1 MSKKSNIEI
10 IPQVMECPIHKRSM
24 KSTLRVLTT
33 EDGIKYYRNIFKC
46 PICEKYYVHCKNK
59 ENSGK
64 KYTNYDQT
72 PIYFTSQPIY
82 SGGRDVSNDS
92 PLQSTATVKKV
103 DLVKKIDNT
112 INKKSKKN
120 KKERKKIVKKKDK
133 KGDTIQ
139 IYRFSNKNKIE
150 FLNNKL
156 KRIKQEYP
164 KLVGQ
169 NININDFI
177 KKFFPSKLDIKCN
190 IRNMSYNYKNK
201 DSSQALCRRAEISR
215 EDFEFTE
222 NILPKNSIVVFAG
235 QLKKG
240 EFVIDDVKIVENQI
254 AKIDDTI
261 KIVKFSYDGPNK
273 NNCLYDI
280 LDAPAKNSQHISS
293 EIKLWSEYLDWKRQ
307 LSELRIKGLKYV
319 SFKLDYDKNEIS
331 FLSVV
336 DGIDS
341 FNSFKK
347 HLRKNEVSIFSNE
360 YSKNKHVFDLNKD
373 DTRKDNIDSGIVLNF
388 KTYKSLGDI
397 SNIDIDDWSQ
407 WISFSKNYSDDIYDL
422 NNEINEILN
431 LYNEPLCYQIV
442 FELSDFDIEF
452 LERQIKN
459 YGDISY
465 DDENRIAKNY
475 YSNGFIA
482 TTFIGDFVLNN
493 RLKTAIDNLI
503 NGKSASEG
511 LENWLFDIKKARNPK
526 EIIDITEWQNKNI
539 NENQKDAVRKILST
553 PDVCLVQG
561 PPGTGKTTVIAEA
574 IYQLVIRNK
583 RVLVSSQANLAV
595 DNALERLISN
605 PKVRAIRL
613 GNAKKI
619 DSYVSNI
626 SENNVLNSF
635 YNTIGNYINEHYL
648 NSWADID
655 IQKEENLKQIESFKN
670 INNELSKV
678 NNELN
683 AINSKLDR
691 LNKAKASISELIEN
705 DKTQLDNLLS
715 SLKTN
720 HINEFKLSKNILSSI
735 YNSIEHFIQEMDN
748 NGINLSNVN
757 IVENTSIDM
766 ANNILFITISNLIKL
781 KQMKTK
787 LNNSNENIQDSDYI
801 EELRLKEKI
810 LQSKLL
816 ELDSIEMLI
825 EWKNV
830 KKQLEAAYN
839 KNNYL
844 SENEL
849 SLFKNINNQNNKEE
863 ILNVLN
869 KNDGLINHCFLTL
882 ENAISQSL
890 NELDNNIDSL
900 NYFNIDGSTL
910 FELTQ
915 EKNNYTERKNDLE
928 NQKAHILMKFNCNEN
943 NIEAAVSNKNYELEL
958 SENKKINR
966 IDWEDVF
973 EDFNNWVNDLSN
985 YDQEN
990 EIFLK
995 DFINGCNV
1003 VGVSCTENSRT
1014 LEENGFDNFD
1024 VVIIDEVSK
1033 ATPPELLIP
1042 MLKGKKIVLVGDHR
1056 QLPPLFNEHEKTYK
1070 EVIESQ
1076 ENDNDFLTL
1085 DNFYKYKDMVTS
1097 SLFEMYFENSDNSI
1111 KETLRYQYRMHK
1123 DIMDIINRFYDGYL
1137 IDGNKDK
1144 YDGTIK
1150 EHNLAIPSING
1161 TKMIEAKKHAY
1172 WFDSSEINN
1181 VFIEEQRREGS
1192 TSAQNLI
1199 EAVLIVEL
1207 LKKIDKKYTNSSK
1220 LQKTSIGVISFY
1232 YDQVLLIKNMLRD
1245 EKFSSIDVEVNTV
1258 DRFQGKEKEIIFV
1271 SLVRNVKNHHHGTN
1285 SHIAAFERINVAFSR
1300 AQNLLVIVGAKDMYV
1315 DQPVVLTD
1323 MNNGEEKTTMA
1334 YKDIIEELMMKGAYF
1349 SANEVISSSFG
1360 DEIINEINKAG
1371 VK

>member
-1 MSKKSNIEI
+1 M
-10 IPQVMECPIHKRSM
+10 
-24 KSTLRVLTT
+24 
-33 EDGIKYYRNIFKC
+33 
-46 PICEKYYVHCKNK
+46 
-59 ENSGK
+59 
-64 KYTNYDQT
+64 
-72 PIYFTSQPIY
+72 
-82 SGGRDVSNDS
+82 
-92 PLQSTATVKKV
+92 
-103 DLVKKIDNT
+103 
-112 INKKSKKN
+112 
-120 KKERKKIVKKKDK
+120 
-133 KGDTIQ
+133 
-139 IYRFSNKNKIE
+139 
-150 FLNNKL
+150 
-156 KRIKQEYP
+156 
-164 KLVGQ
+164 
-169 NININDFI
+169 
-177 KKFFPSKLDIKCN
+177 
-190 IRNMSYNYKNK
+190 
-201 DSSQALCRRAEISR
+201 
-215 EDFEFTE
+215 
-222 NILPKNSIVVFAG
+222 
-235 QLKKG
+235 
-240 EFVIDDVKIVENQI
+240 
-254 AKIDDTI
+254 
-261 KIVKFSYDGPNK
+261 
-273 NNCLYDI
+273 
-280 LDAPAKNSQHISS
+280 
-293 EIKLWSEYLDWKRQ
+293 
-307 LSELRIKGLKYV
+307 
-319 SFKLDYDKNEIS
+319 
-331 FLSVV
+331 
-336 DGIDS
+336 
-341 FNSFKK
+341 
-347 HLRKNEVSIFSNE
+347 
-360 YSKNKHVFDLNKD
+360 
-373 DTRKDNIDSGIVLNF
+373 
-388 KTYKSLGDI
+388 
-397 SNIDIDDWSQ
+397 
-407 WISFSKNYSDDIYDL
+407 
-422 NNEINEILN
+422 
-431 LYNEPLCYQIV
+431 
-442 FELSDFDIEF
+442 
-452 LERQIKN
+452 
-459 YGDISY
+459 
-465 DDENRIAKNY
+465 
-475 YSNGFIA
+475 
-482 TTFIGDFVLNN
+482 
-493 RLKTAIDNLI
+493 
-503 NGKSASEG
+503 
-511 LENWLFDIKKARNPK
+511 
-526 EIIDITEWQNKNI
+526 
-539 NENQKDAVRKILST
+539 
-553 PDVCLVQG
+553 
-561 PPGTGKTTVIAEA
+561 
-574 IYQLVIRNK
+574 
-583 RVLVSSQANLAV
+583 
-595 DNALERLISN
+595 
-605 PKVRAIRL
+605 
-613 GNAKKI
+613 
-619 DSYVSNI
+619 
-626 SENNVLNSF
+626 
-635 YNTIGNYINEHYL
+635 
-648 NSWADID
+648 
-655 IQKEENLKQIESFKN
+655 
-670 INNELSKV
+670 
-678 NNELN
+678 
-683 AINSKLDR
+683 DR

>member
-1 MSKKSNIEI
+1 M
-10 IPQVMECPIHKRSM
+10 V
-24 KSTLRVLTT
+24 
-33 EDGIKYYRNIFKC
+33 
-46 PICEKYYVHCKNK
+46 
-59 ENSGK
+59 
-64 KYTNYDQT
+64 
-72 PIYFTSQPIY
+72 
-82 SGGRDVSNDS
+82 
-92 PLQSTATVKKV
+92 
-103 DLVKKIDNT
+103 
-112 INKKSKKN
+112 
-120 KKERKKIVKKKDK
+120 
-133 KGDTIQ
+133 
-139 IYRFSNKNKIE
+139 
-150 FLNNKL
+150 
-156 KRIKQEYP
+156 
-164 KLVGQ
+164 
-169 NININDFI
+169 
-177 KKFFPSKLDIKCN
+177 
-190 IRNMSYNYKNK
+190 
-201 DSSQALCRRAEISR
+201 
-215 EDFEFTE
+215 
-222 NILPKNSIVVFAG
+222 
-235 QLKKG
+235 
-240 EFVIDDVKIVENQI
+240 
-254 AKIDDTI
+254 
-261 KIVKFSYDGPNK
+261 
-273 NNCLYDI
+273 
-280 LDAPAKNSQHISS
+280 
-293 EIKLWSEYLDWKRQ
+293 
-307 LSELRIKGLKYV
+307 
-319 SFKLDYDKNEIS
+319 
-331 FLSVV
+331 
-336 DGIDS
+336 
-341 FNSFKK
+341 
-347 HLRKNEVSIFSNE
+347 
-360 YSKNKHVFDLNKD
+360 
-373 DTRKDNIDSGIVLNF
+373 
-388 KTYKSLGDI
+388 
-397 SNIDIDDWSQ
+397 
-407 WISFSKNYSDDIYDL
+407 
-422 NNEINEILN
+422 
-431 LYNEPLCYQIV
+431 
-442 FELSDFDIEF
+442 
-452 LERQIKN
+452 
-459 YGDISY
+459 
-465 DDENRIAKNY
+465 
-475 YSNGFIA
+475 
-482 TTFIGDFVLNN
+482 
-493 RLKTAIDNLI
+493 
-503 NGKSASEG
+503 
-511 LENWLFDIKKARNPK
+511 
-526 EIIDITEWQNKNI
+526 
-539 NENQKDAVRKILST
+539 
-553 PDVCLVQG
+553 
-561 PPGTGKTTVIAEA
+561 
-574 IYQLVIRNK
+574 
-583 RVLVSSQANLAV
+583 
-595 DNALERLISN
+595 
-605 PKVRAIRL
+605 
-613 GNAKKI
+613 
-619 DSYVSNI
+619 
-626 SENNVLNSF
+626 
-635 YNTIGNYINEHYL
+635 
-648 NSWADID
+648 
-655 IQKEENLKQIESFKN
+655 
-670 INNELSKV
+670 KV

-816 ELDSIEMLI
+816 ESDSIEMLI